1 MSKPKKKKKIEI
13 ALISLKQ
20 TKPISVTSTIPPSLS
35 QLAAANLTFT
45 TYQPTVLNVLCKCH
59 HTSYPLRNI
68 SFPQSQFH
76 TPPPSIEKHCED
88 LNR

>member
-20 TKPISVTSTIPPSLS
+20 TKPTSVTSTIPPSLS

-45 TYQPTVLNVLCKCH
+45 TYQPTGLNALCA
-59 HTSYPLRNI
+59 NAI
-68 SFPQSQFH
+68 
-76 TPPPSIEKHCED
+76 TPHI
-88 LNR
+88 L